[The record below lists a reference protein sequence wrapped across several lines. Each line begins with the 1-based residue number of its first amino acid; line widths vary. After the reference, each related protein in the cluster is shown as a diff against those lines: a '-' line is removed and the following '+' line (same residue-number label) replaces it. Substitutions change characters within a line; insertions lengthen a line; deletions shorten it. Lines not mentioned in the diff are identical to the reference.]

1 MNSVYLK
8 RLLWRQNL
16 LIQVEGNAW
25 HMANSTG
32 FFYYYFSWLISCPYN
47 FFWANCSRPTP
58 VCPPSA
64 TRNTF
69 LTSPLILQANLI
81 PAPKSKL
88 NDLHFRWW
96 EKKSSETEANA
107 TVTETENGRDGNRS
121 QEPITLHS
129 GLFSPPGRDLYI
141 FVEQKMYP
149 YALHKALFLDMIKG
163 WQ

>member
-1 MNSVYLK
+1 MG
-8 RLLWRQNL
+8 LLWRQNL
-16 LIQVEGNAW
+16 LIQVEANAW
-25 HMANSTG
+25 HMANSTAIIILVG
-32 FFYYYFSWLISCPYN
+32 LSLALTIFSE
-47 FFWANCSRPTP
+47 PT
-58 VCPPSA
+58 VHDQHQFALLLPPG
-64 TRNTF
+64 TPF

-88 NDLHFRWW
+88 NNLPFRWW

-129 GLFSPPGRDLYI
+129 GLFSPPGRDLHI

-149 YALHKALFLDMIKG
+149 YALHKALFLDMITG